1 MMGRISGASHA
12 TSKSVE
18 LRSPLEVNVESEA
31 SKRRISI
38 IMPAYNVEDDIAE
51 AISEV
56 KRVVEKITDDYEI
69 MVVNDG
75 STDETA
81 RIIEEIRNEH
91 VKIVNHAVN
100 MGKGMA
106 IKTGVKYASGDYTI
120 LLDADRDID
129 VKNMAQYIEAL
140 REYDVV
146 IGSKRHPKSI
156 YQAPT
161 LRKVL
166 SVGYN
171 ILVKA
176 LLRIRVGDT
185 QTGFK
190 AFKTNI
196 LKMIMNVIVV
206 KRYSWDAEALAVA
219 NMLKLKIAEAPV
231 HIRQE
236 KLFKFKDVLN
246 MLIELLGIMY
256 RLRVIK
262 WYQKNIEKLN
272 LQYKPPTKI

>member
-1 MMGRISGASHA
+1 MVVRISGASHA
-12 TSKSVE
+12 ILEGVE
-18 LRSPLEVNVESEA
+18 LRSPLNVEGSVG
-31 SKRRISI
+31 RISI
-38 IMPAYNVEDDIAE
+38 VMPAYNVEDDIVE
-51 AISEV
+51 AISGV
-56 KRVVEKITDDYEI
+56 RGVLEKITDDYEI
-69 MVVNDG
+69 IVVNDG
-75 STDETA
+75 STDDTA
-81 RIIEEIRNEH
+81 RRVEGVMDDH
-91 VKIVNHAVN
+91 VRIVNHAVN
-100 MGKGMA
+100 MGKGA
-106 IKTGVKYASGDYTI
+106 AVKTGVRYASGDYTI

-129 VKNMAQYIEAL
+129 VGNMMQYIKAL

-161 LRKVL
+161 LRKIL

-176 LLRIRVGDT
+176 LLGIRVRDT

-190 AFKTNI
+190 AFKTKH
-196 LKMIMNVIVV
+196 LKIIMNVIVV
-206 KRYSWDAEALAVA
+206 KRYSWDAEALAIA

-231 HIRQE
+231 HIKQE
-236 KLFKFKDVLN
+236 KLFKFKDALN
-246 MLIELLGIMY
+246 MLVELLGIVY

-272 LQYKPPTKI
+272 LQYKPLTKI